1 MIEIYSIV
9 LLLGEC
15 SLVFLVDVFVSVE
28 VLSSP
33 LFRHRNQSGTGHLA
47 GDFADAP
54 PAAPQAEVGGV
65 VLLLGGEG
73 LGGQRLLGL
82 TQSLDESRHDLR
94 VGLRVDVEI
103 NLFSCNS

>member
-1 MIEIYSIV
+1 MIEICSFV

-33 LFRHRNQSGTGHLA
+33 LFRHGNQSGTGHLA

-54 PAAPQAEVGGV
+54 PVAALAKVSGV

-73 LGGQRLLGL
+73 LGRQRLLRFAEC
-82 TQSLDESRHDLR
+82 LDESRNDLR
-94 VGLRVDVEI
+94 VGLRVHVEI